1 MVRCPTVGS
10 RGRRMS
16 GSGVGLR
23 RVVDRLG
30 AMRVG
35 LTGGIASGKSTV
47 SKLLADFGAVI
58 VDSDLIAREVVEPG
72 TQGLAQVVA
81 EFGPAVLTEAG
92 ELDRAKV
99 GELVFADESARAR
112 LNAIVHPLVGAR
124 SAELEEAGRA
134 AGRLVVNDIPLL
146 VEVGYAPFFDE
157 VIVVDVPVETQVER
171 AVSRGMSEADVRA
184 RISAQASREER
195 LAAATYV
202 IDNTGTLQDLSK
214 RVREIYDSL
223 A

>member
-1 MVRCPTVGS
+1 
-10 RGRRMS
+10 
-16 GSGVGLR
+16 
-23 RVVDRLG
+23 
-30 AMRVG
+30 MRVG

-47 SKLLADFGAVI
+47 SELLAGLGAVI
-58 VDSDLIAREVVEPG
+58 VDSDKIAREVVEPG
-72 TQGLAQVVA
+72 TPGLAAVVE
-81 EFGPAVLTEAG
+81 EFGPSVLTETG

-99 GELVFADESARAR
+99 GEIVFADEGARAR

-124 SAELEEAGRA
+124 SAELEEAGRL
-134 AGRLVVNDIPLL
+134 AGKLVVNDIPLL

-171 AVSRGMSEADVRA
+171 AVARGMTEADARS

-195 LAAATYV
+195 LAVATYV
-202 IDNTGTLQDLSK
+202 IDNTGTLEDLRK

-223 A
+223 AGS

>member
-1 MVRCPTVGS
+1 
-10 RGRRMS
+10 
-16 GSGVGLR
+16 
-23 RVVDRLG
+23 
-30 AMRVG
+30 MRVG

-47 SKLLADFGAVI
+47 SELLAGLGAVI
-58 VDSDLIAREVVEPG
+58 VDSDKIAREVVEPG
-72 TQGLAQVVA
+72 TPGLAAVVE
-81 EFGPAVLTEAG
+81 EFGPSVLTEAG

-99 GELVFADESARAR
+99 GEIVFADESARTR

-171 AVSRGMSEADVRA
+171 AIARGMSEPEVRS
-184 RISAQASREER
+184 RIKAQASREDR
-195 LAAATYV
+195 LAVATYV
-202 IDNTGTLQDLSK
+202 IDNTGTLDDLRK
-214 RVREIYDSL
+214 RVQEIYDAL
-223 A
+223 AGRR

>member
-1 MVRCPTVGS
+1 
-10 RGRRMS
+10 
-16 GSGVGLR
+16 
-23 RVVDRLG
+23 
-30 AMRVG
+30 MRVG

-47 SKLLADFGAVI
+47 SRLLSDLGAVI
-58 VDSDLIAREVVEPG
+58 VDSDMIAREVVEPG
-72 TQGLAQVVA
+72 TPGLAQVVA
-81 EFGPAVLTEAG
+81 EFGPSVLTEAG

-124 SAELEEAGRA
+124 SAELEEAGRE
-134 AGRLVVNDIPLL
+134 AGKLVVNDIPLL

-171 AVSRGMSEADVRA
+171 AVSRGMTEADVRA

-202 IDNTGTLQDLSK
+202 IDNTGTLEDLHK

>member
-1 MVRCPTVGS
+1 
-10 RGRRMS
+10 
-16 GSGVGLR
+16 
-23 RVVDRLG
+23 
-30 AMRVG
+30 MRVG

-47 SKLLADFGAVI
+47 SELLAALGAVI
-58 VDSDLIAREVVEPG
+58 VDSDKIAREVVEPG
-72 TQGLAQVVA
+72 TPGLAQVVE
-81 EFGPAVLTEAG
+81 EFGPTVLTEVG

-99 GELVFADESARAR
+99 GEIVFADESARER

-124 SAELEEAGRA
+124 SAELEEAARV
-134 AGRLVVNDIPLL
+134 AGRLVINDIPLL

-171 AVSRGMSEADVRA
+171 AIARGMSESEVRA
-184 RISAQASREER
+184 RIKTQASREDR

-202 IDNTGTLQDLSK
+202 IDNTGTLEDLRE
-214 RVREIYDSL
+214 RVQEIYDAL

>member
-1 MVRCPTVGS
+1 
-10 RGRRMS
+10 
-16 GSGVGLR
+16 
-23 RVVDRLG
+23 
-30 AMRVG
+30 MRVG

>member
-1 MVRCPTVGS
+1 
-10 RGRRMS
+10 
-16 GSGVGLR
+16 
-23 RVVDRLG
+23 
-30 AMRVG
+30 MRVG

-47 SKLLADFGAVI
+47 SELLAGCGAVI
-58 VDSDLIAREVVEPG
+58 VDSDKIAREVVEPG
-72 TQGLAQVVA
+72 TPGLAAVVE
-81 EFGPAVLTEAG
+81 EFGPSVLTEAG

-99 GELVFADESARAR
+99 GEIVFADEGARER

-124 SAELEEAGRA
+124 SAELEEAART

-157 VIVVDVPVETQVER
+157 VIVVDVPESIQVER
-171 AVSRGMSEADVRA
+171 AVARGMAEADVRA
-184 RISAQASREER
+184 RIAAQASREDR

-202 IDNTGTLQDLSK
+202 IDNTGSLEDLRK

-223 A
+223 ARTRS